1 MAGIADGGQS
11 QQADVGG
18 RGIESQGHRLIV
30 YDRSLASDGG
40 QRHRTVDGAMLI
52 ATHCAG
58 SVLESRG
65 ESVFDPHYWAAQ
77 GRLTATA
84 QGRGSSWFI
93 KTDTDD
99 WVLRHFRRGGLVAR
113 AFTDRYFWSGE
124 NAVRAFAEWRLC
136 AHLHALGL
144 PVPAP
149 IAARYSR
156 HGLLYRCDLIT
167 RRIAGAASL
176 SARLAHAPL
185 PDEHWRNAGRAI
197 ARLHA
202 AGLDHADLNAHNLLL
217 DAQGVVSVI
226 DLDRGRLRAKGAWCR
241 GNLARLQR
249 SFEKIAVRLPA
260 GRFDENC
267 WRQLLDGY
275 AEG

>member
-1 MAGIADGGQS
+1 M
-11 QQADVGG
+11 
-18 RGIESQGHRLIV
+18 IV

-52 ATHCAG
+52 ATSASV
-58 SVLESRG
+58 SVLESGG
-65 ESVFDPHYWAAQ
+65 ESVFDPDFWAAQ
-77 GRLTATA
+77 GRLSATA
-84 QGRGSSWFI
+84 QGRGSAWFI
-93 KTDTDD
+93 TADADD
-99 WVLRHFRRGGLVAR
+99 WVLRHFRRGGLLAR
-113 AFTDRYFWSGE
+113 VLTDRYVWLGE

-149 IAARYSR
+149 IGARYSR

-167 RRIAGAASL
+167 RRIAGAVSV
-176 SARLAHAPL
+176 SAALALAPL
-185 PDEHWRNAGRAI
+185 PADHWRNAGHAI

-202 AGLDHADLNAHNLLL
+202 AGLDHADLNAHNILV

-226 DLDRGRLRAKGAWCR
+226 DLDRGRLRRKGSWSR
-241 GNLARLQR
+241 GNLARLKH
-249 SFEKIAVRLPA
+249 SFEKISARLPA